1 MPARHRA
8 LHHVAVRVTR
18 LRVVTRFFEERHRDR
33 YFIYNFCCE
42 TGREYD
48 PAIFGGRVQVIPF
61 QDHCVPTP
69 QMMYA
74 PSPVCWVEPARAHVR
89 VGVWGCTGLG
99 VGACVFARVDF
110 CESASRWL
118 AAHPDNVV
126 GVHCK
131 AGKGRSGMMACNLML
146 KLGIARDAAEAI
158 EYYGAVRAA
167 SRVCACGCP
176 CDAGH
181 GGIASRCVV
190 QHRVA
195 NKKGLTV
202 PSQKRYV
209 GYYQEVLRRN
219 ALGIQL
225 EGSCLCSVR

>member
-1 MPARHRA
+1 
-8 LHHVAVRVTR
+8 
-18 LRVVTRFFEERHRDR
+18 
-33 YFIYNFCCE
+33 
-42 TGREYD
+42 
-48 PAIFGGRVQVIPF
+48 
-61 QDHCVPTP
+61 
-69 QMMYA
+69 
-74 PSPVCWVEPARAHVR
+74 
-89 VGVWGCTGLG
+89 
-99 VGACVFARVDF
+99 
-110 CESASRWL
+110 
-118 AAHPDNVV
+118 
-126 GVHCK
+126 
-131 AGKGRSGMMACNLML
+131 MMACNLML